1 MTHNKLPLLL
11 DLSPPPS
18 TLAPTHP
25 SANPS
30 PFPVPYLGLP
40 PSASVAMP
48 DPSSGPATGG
58 APRFPLQSRSLSYSF
73 TEPPSRP
80 LTPLYSFPPVQVT
93 EPHTQLRSSAFFSTS
108 EPFAPEELFLSPP
121 PVATGPSASPSV
133 AGPTPTA
140 PPPGLP
146 HFTSFMQSTA
156 AGSAFRPR
164 YDYGTPLPRLPPR
177 YCPS

>member
-1 MTHNKLPLLL
+1 
-11 DLSPPPS
+11 
-18 TLAPTHP
+18 
-25 SANPS
+25 
-30 PFPVPYLGLP
+30 
-40 PSASVAMP
+40 MP

-164 YDYGTPLPRLPPR
+164 YDYGTPLPVSPHVTAH
-177 YCPS
+177 S